1 MATMTMNSEPLYT
14 IKEAAALGYGADST
28 IRMYIRQGKLSAE
41 KIGGRVK
48 LRREDLDA
56 MRRPHPSTVRSGAA
70 QEVGGR

>member
-1 MATMTMNSEPLYT
+1 MATITNSEPLYT

-28 IRMYIRQGKLSAE
+28 IRMYIRQGKLRAE

-56 MRRPHPSTVRSGAA
+56 MRRPHPSTLRSGPVQA
-70 QEVGGR
+70 GGAR